1 MGARKTPLE
10 QMRELAD
17 QGMEPW
23 QIAAALGVREA
34 AVASALR
41 TPTGGGAAGVVERIT
56 GQSPVAAAVADVE
69 RDRQAA
75 AAVVPPTFAAAVDEA
90 ATTLAEALDL
100 PDGATVVFDFVQP
113 LITPDDAAAV
123 EFDPDDASTY
133 PCATGGDC
141 GCSGTGLLG
150 CPGRDEDAVA
160 DARRALEDVLLEE
173 TTPEEDDEQALAVV
187 PCGDPSN
194 CAAGGDCK
202 DYADGLPVAASLVVP
217 EMLAPAFVEQD
228 ERAAAIRAAVI
239 EGAGPF
245 LAVEAA
251 ASVALDR
258 DPDYGTHVV
267 DGPVTVGT
275 GQDAIPVVVDD
286 ALPADVVV
294 LIDQHVHEPFPVAD
308 ERGIFHAECE
318 CGARWDRAACDV
330 CGLPV
335 AALHIAKTGTARH
348 AHHDLP
354 TPRKD

>member
-34 AVASALR
+34 TVAIALR

-75 AAVVPPTFAAAVDEA
+75 AAVAPPTFQAASPPVEEPATAVIVCTVDE
-90 ATTLAEALDL
+90 TVGALDDDEQA
-100 PDGATVVFDFVQP
+100 PAFVP
-113 LITPDDAAAV
+113 CGDPSNCAAGGDCKDYADELASPTPAAV
-123 EFDPDDASTY
+123 ELDPDDASTY
-133 PCATGGDC
+133 PCASGGDC

-160 DARRALEDVLLEE
+160 DARRAREDVLVEE
-173 TTPEEDDEQALAVV
+173 TAAEEEEEPVEEQHDHEKACDR
-187 PCGDPSN
+187 CG
-194 CAAGGDCK
+194 AEAGTCCPHCSASPGERLRQIREVITER
-202 DYADGLPVAASLVVP
+202 ADAIAERLTAT
-217 EMLAPAFVEQD
+217 LAP
-228 ERAAAIRAAVI
+228 
-239 EGAGPF
+239 P
-245 LAVEAA
+245 
-251 ASVALDR
+251 
-258 DPDYGTHVV
+258 GTEFRF
-267 DGPVTVGT
+267 GT
-275 GQDAIPVVVDD
+275 EAIPVVVDT
-286 ALPADVVV
+286 ALPDDVVV
-294 LIDQHVHEPFPVAD
+294 LVAEHVHEPFPVAD

-330 CGLPV
+330 CSLPV

-354 TPRKD
+354 APRKD